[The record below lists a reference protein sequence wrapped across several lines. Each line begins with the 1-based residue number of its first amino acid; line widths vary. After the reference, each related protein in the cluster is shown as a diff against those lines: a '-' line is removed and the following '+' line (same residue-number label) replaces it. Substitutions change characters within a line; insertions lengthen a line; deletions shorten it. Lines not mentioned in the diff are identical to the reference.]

1 MYLIIAKSSSQEKA
15 VLPCNFGVFHNKK
28 GEKNCIVLSPCCIKT
43 TWAYL
48 EWSST
53 TLVNKTLTKRIWFK
67 FGDVVEPVW
76 RVWTFFG
83 AASELS
89 VMLKGQ
95 KSHLTKIN
103 TYQIFFKDVS
113 DLKACLDY
121 CEDPARSSENLNIRY
136 TFRIELNPIQSWQ
149 KKYSGI
155 LPGKY
160 LSQCSKIS
168 FTVFARVKRPNRVP
182 GKWTKCLLITQCFLP
197 PTFKHIWNLK
207 NKYLN

>member
-1 MYLIIAKSSSQEKA
+1 MIELVITLTLSFCDTTEGSPILFWYHDLRFLCLLMYLIIAKSSSQEKA

-95 KSHLTKIN
+95 KSNLTKIN

-121 CEDPARSSENLNIRY
+121 CEDLA
-136 TFRIELNPIQSWQ
+136 
-149 KKYSGI
+149 
-155 LPGKY
+155 
-160 LSQCSKIS
+160 
-168 FTVFARVKRPNRVP
+168 
-182 GKWTKCLLITQCFLP
+182 
-197 PTFKHIWNLK
+197 
-207 NKYLN
+207 

>member
-1 MYLIIAKSSSQEKA
+1 MRQKDNTYILLKKQHQINNENHFLKMWSSWSLPLHIILWHWGVTYSFLISWLRFLCLLMYLIISKSSSQEKA

-95 KSHLTKIN
+95 KSNLTKIN

-113 DLKACLDY
+113 
-121 CEDPARSSENLNIRY
+121 N
-136 TFRIELNPIQSWQ
+136 F
-149 KKYSGI
+149 
-155 LPGKY
+155 
-160 LSQCSKIS
+160 
-168 FTVFARVKRPNRVP
+168 
-182 GKWTKCLLITQCFLP
+182 
-197 PTFKHIWNLK
+197 
-207 NKYLN
+207 

>member
-1 MYLIIAKSSSQEKA
+1 MVITLTYHFVTLRGHLFFFDIMIKVFVSAYVLDHCKKSSSQEKA

-113 DLKACLDY
+113 DLKACLNY
-121 CEDPARSSENLNIRY
+121 CEDPRRCYENLS
-136 TFRIELNPIQSWQ
+136 FRLPAQT
-149 KKYSGI
+149 I
-155 LPGKY
+155 LLTEKP
-160 LSQCSKIS
+160 
-168 FTVFARVKRPNRVP
+168 V
-182 GKWTKCLLITQCFLP
+182 
-197 PTFKHIWNLK
+197 
-207 NKYLN
+207 